1 MSAYTAGMGQLLSF
15 EDHALARLRERVA
28 AAEEAREDLLAF
40 ARGQSGAVAAIHQAV
55 LAVLEASDF
64 DHLLHIVVQE
74 WPLILGLDA
83 VALGLI
89 AGNRGFRVDSSG
101 VQHCEAALLRQ
112 LMSGD
117 DPVELRSVERGHPLF
132 GPASD
137 LIGAEALIHLP
148 DATPEAILLLGQRGT
163 QSLDGRHG
171 SELLLFL
178 GASLGAMLRR
188 CTLNP

>member
-1 MSAYTAGMGQLLSF
+1 MGQLLSF

-55 LAVLEASDF
+55 LAGLDATDF
-64 DHLLHIVVQE
+64 DHLLHVVVQE

-89 AGNRGFRVDSSG
+89 VGQQGFRVDSSG
-101 VQHCEAALLRQ
+101 VQHCEAALMRQ
-112 LMSGD
+112 WMSGGQA
-117 DPVELRSVERGHPLF
+117 VEVSSVERGHALF
-132 GPASD
+132 GPACD
-137 LIGAEALIHLP
+137 LIGAQALVRLP
-148 DATPEAILLLGQRGT
+148 DALPAAMLLLGQRGAEP
-163 QSLDGRHG
+163 LDGRHG

-188 CTLNP
+188 WTLNP

>member
-1 MSAYTAGMGQLLSF
+1 MGQLLSF

-55 LAVLEASDF
+55 LAALEATDF
-64 DHLLHIVVQE
+64 DHLLHVVVQE

-83 VALGLI
+83 VALGLVL
-89 AGNRGFRVDSSG
+89 GQQGFRVDSSG

-112 LMSGD
+112 WMSGAE
-117 DPVELRSVERGHPLF
+117 PVEVCSVDRGHPLF
-132 GPASD
+132 GPACE
-137 LIGAEALIHLP
+137 LIGAQALIRLP
-148 DATPEAILLLGQRGT
+148 DALPEAVLLLGQRG
-163 QSLDGRHG
+163 SEPLDGRHG

-178 GASLGAMLRR
+178 AASLAAMLRR
-188 CTLNP
+188 WTLNP

>member
-1 MSAYTAGMGQLLSF
+1 MGQLLSF
-15 EDHALARLRERVA
+15 EDHAVARLRERVA

-55 LAVLEASDF
+55 LAAMEATDF
-64 DHLLHIVVQE
+64 DHLLHVVVQE

-83 VALGLI
+83 VALGLVV
-89 AGNRGFRVDSSG
+89 NSQGFRVDSSG

-112 LMSGD
+112 WLGGGE
-117 DPVELRSVERGHPLF
+117 PVQLRTVERGHPLF
-132 GPASD
+132 GPACE
-137 LIGAEALIHLP
+137 LIGAEALVRLP
-148 DATPEAILLLGQRGT
+148 DALPEALLLLGQRGAEP
-163 QSLDGRHG
+163 LDGRHG

-188 CTLNP
+188 WTLNP

>member
-1 MSAYTAGMGQLLSF
+1 MGQLLSF

-55 LAVLEASDF
+55 LAAMEATDF
-64 DHLLHIVVQE
+64 EHLLHVVVQE

-89 AGNRGFRVDSSG
+89 VGAQGFRVDSSG
-101 VQHCEAALLRQ
+101 VQHCQAALLRQ
-112 LMSGD
+112 WMTGGEA
-117 DPVELRSVERGHPLF
+117 VELRTVERGHALF
-132 GPASD
+132 GPACD
-137 LIGAEALIHLP
+137 LIGAEAMIRLT
-148 DATPEAILLLGQRGT
+148 DSVPEAVLLLGQRG
-163 QSLDGRHG
+163 SEPLDGRHG

-188 CTLNP
+188 WTLNP

>member
-1 MSAYTAGMGQLLSF
+1 MGQILSF
-15 EDHALARLRERVA
+15 EDHALARLRARAE

-40 ARGQSGAVAAIHQAV
+40 ARGQSGAVAAIHRAV
-55 LAVLEASDF
+55 LAAMEATDF

-89 AGNRGFRVDSSG
+89 VGERGFRIDSSG

-112 LMSGD
+112 WIAGEE
-117 DPVELRSVERGHPLF
+117 PVELRTVERGHALF

-137 LIGAEALIHLP
+137 LIGAEALIRMP
-148 DATPEAILLLGQRGT
+148 DAIPEAVLMLGQRG
-163 QSLDGRHG
+163 SEPLDGRHG

-178 GASLGAMLRR
+178 GATLGAILRR
-188 CTLNP
+188 WTLNP

>member
-1 MSAYTAGMGQLLSF
+1 MGQLLSF
-15 EDHALARLRERVA
+15 EDHALARLRARVA

-55 LAVLEASDF
+55 LAAMEATDF
-64 DHLLHIVVQE
+64 DHLLHVVVQE

-89 AGNRGFRVDSSG
+89 VGPQGFRVDSSG
-101 VQHCEAALLRQ
+101 VQHCEALLMRQ
-112 LMSGD
+112 WINGG
-117 DPVELRSVERGHPLF
+117 DPVELRTVNRGHPLF

-137 LIGAEALIHLP
+137 LIGAEALVRLS
-148 DATPEAILLLGQRGT
+148 DAVPEGILLLGQRGA
-163 QSLDGRHG
+163 QPLEGRHG

-178 GASLGAMLRR
+178 GASLSAMLRR
-188 CTLNP
+188 WTLNP

>member
-1 MSAYTAGMGQLLSF
+1 MGQLLSF
-15 EDHALARLRERVA
+15 EDHALARLRARVV

-55 LAVLEASDF
+55 LAAMDATDF

-83 VALGLI
+83 VALGLVV
-89 AGNRGFRVDSSG
+89 GTQGFRVDSSG

-112 LMSGD
+112 WMSGRELVD
-117 DPVELRSVERGHPLF
+117 LRSVDRGHALF
-132 GPASD
+132 GPACD
-137 LIGAEALIHLP
+137 LIGAEALVRIP
-148 DATPEAILLLGQRGT
+148 DAVPEAVLLLGQRGAEP
-163 QSLDGRHG
+163 LDGRHG

-188 CTLNP
+188 WTLNS

>member
-1 MSAYTAGMGQLLSF
+1 MGQLLSF
-15 EDHALARLRERVA
+15 EDHALARLRARAE

-55 LAVLEASDF
+55 LAAMEATDF

-89 AGNRGFRVDSSG
+89 VNAQGFRVDSSG

-112 LMSGD
+112 WTSGAE
-117 DPVELRSVERGHPLF
+117 PVELRTVERGHALF
-132 GPASD
+132 GPASE
-137 LIGAEALIHLP
+137 LIGAEAIVRLP
-148 DATPEAILLLGQRGT
+148 DALPEALLLLGQRGAEP
-163 QSLDGRHG
+163 LDGRHG

-178 GASLGAMLRR
+178 GASLSAMLRR
-188 CTLNP
+188 WTLNP

>member
-1 MSAYTAGMGQLLSF
+1 MGQLLSF
-15 EDHALARLRERVA
+15 EDHALARLRARVA

-40 ARGQSGAVAAIHQAV
+40 ARGQSGALAAIHQAV
-55 LAVLEASDF
+55 LAAMDASDF

-89 AGNRGFRVDSSG
+89 VGGQGFRVDSSG

-112 LMSGD
+112 WIEGSDM
-117 DPVELRSVERGHPLF
+117 VELRTVPRGHALF

-137 LIGAEALIHLP
+137 LIGAEALVRLP
-148 DATPEAILLLGQRGT
+148 DALPQAVLLLGQRGS
-163 QSLDGRHG
+163 QPLDGRHG

-178 GASLGAMLRR
+178 GASLAAMLRR
-188 CTLNP
+188 WTLKP

>member
-1 MSAYTAGMGQLLSF
+1 MGQLLSF
-15 EDHALARLRERVA
+15 EDHGLARLRERVA

-55 LAVLEASDF
+55 LAALDATDF
-64 DHLLHIVVQE
+64 DHLLHVVVQE

-83 VALGLI
+83 VALGLVV
-89 AGNRGFRVDSSG
+89 GPQGFRVDSSG

-112 LMSGD
+112 WVSGGE
-117 DPVELRSVERGHPLF
+117 PVEVRSVARGHALF
-132 GPASD
+132 GPACD
-137 LIGAEALIHLP
+137 LIGAEALIRLP
-148 DATPEAILLLGQRGT
+148 AALPEAILLLGQRGAEP
-163 QSLDGRHG
+163 LDGHHG

-188 CTLNP
+188 WTLNP